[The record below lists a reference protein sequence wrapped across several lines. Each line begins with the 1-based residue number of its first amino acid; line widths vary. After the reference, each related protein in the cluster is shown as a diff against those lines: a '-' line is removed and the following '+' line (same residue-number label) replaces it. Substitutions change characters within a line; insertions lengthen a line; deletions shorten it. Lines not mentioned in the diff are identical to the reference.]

1 MLALESSRTCS
12 FSFGVL
18 CVCLCVSLTLFYR
31 DHVVLSSHLI
41 TGVTIHHNG
50 VPKRDGRFN
59 LWWVQSIVDDGSLYK
74 ERWTPFVSLLE
85 FMDWLFFSPFGL
97 LFCTAKAEE
106 VVITS
111 TCILSRYGAEW
122 KIVSFTPVS
131 SHPVSFTPTRLGV
144 WNMNETLSKHF
155 LWFMARLQLPSS
167 YVCQTK
173 SVRVQSPARWW
184 WLRVGS

>member
-74 ERWTPFVSLLE
+74 EKVNTLCVPLTVHGLVVLLSIWAAILYCKGWRGSHYLHLHS
-85 FMDWLFFSPFGL
+85 FQIWCWVKNSFFHSSFFPPSFFHSYKTWSVKYERDPL
-97 LFCTAKAEE
+97 QTFS
-106 VVITS
+106 VVYGPSTTS
-111 TCILSRYGAEW
+111 
-122 KIVSFTPVS
+122 K
-131 SHPVSFTPTRLGV
+131 
-144 WNMNETLSKHF
+144 
-155 LWFMARLQLPSS
+155 QLCLPD
-167 YVCQTK
+167 
-173 SVRVQSPARWW
+173 
-184 WLRVGS
+184 